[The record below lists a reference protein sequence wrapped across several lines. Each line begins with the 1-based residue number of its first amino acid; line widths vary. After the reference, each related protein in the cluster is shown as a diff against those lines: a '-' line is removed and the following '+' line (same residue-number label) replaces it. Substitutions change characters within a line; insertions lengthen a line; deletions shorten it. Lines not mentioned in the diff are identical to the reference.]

1 MNKVL
6 RLEGLDCA
14 ACAAE
19 LEELINRIE
28 GVEGASVDFIAQK
41 VRFSCEGEETAAEV
55 IKCCNGFEDV
65 KVVEYSSPEPKK
77 SAHGE
82 SSDHNCE
89 GHSRGESCTCGHE
102 HNREHTHG
110 EEHVHGECCGHNH
123 NDGCCLHGHSE
134 GGAEESGAKEG
145 PSGVKLKIKNLCCAN
160 CGRELEEILNKIDGV
175 DAAVDFMN
183 MSVTL
188 SCADSA
194 AYDKAVYEITHF
206 EDVEIDDGK
215 PKKKSLFKQHLKEIV
230 LIIVSVVF
238 FIPALVLNLAGG
250 DVGVIIS
257 YPLFAIS
264 YLSVGW
270 EVLVN
275 TAKTSLRAESSTK
288 TSL

>member
-1 MNKVL
+1 M
-6 RLEGLDCA
+6 
-14 ACAAE
+14 
-19 LEELINRIE
+19 
-28 GVEGASVDFIAQK
+28 
-41 VRFSCEGEETAAEV
+41 
-55 IKCCNGFEDV
+55 
-65 KVVEYSSPEPKK
+65 
-77 SAHGE
+77 
-82 SSDHNCE
+82 
-89 GHSRGESCTCGHE
+89 
-102 HNREHTHG
+102 
-110 EEHVHGECCGHNH
+110 
-123 NDGCCLHGHSE
+123 
-134 GGAEESGAKEG
+134 EESGAKEG

-206 EDVEIDDGK
+206 EDVGIDDGK

-257 YPLFAIS
+257 YPLFA
-264 YLSVGW
+264 G
-270 EVLVN
+270 
-275 TAKTSLRAESSTK
+275 
-288 TSL
+288 